1 MAAGPG
7 TNGDA
12 TRLPTSKSAC
22 TPLLALKTDSVSDAA
37 VRSRPEPLGRV
48 PAIVVSAFAN
58 TDDQSRALSAGYQ
71 LHVAK
76 PVEPPELI
84 AAVAALLRSK
94 ARRADETDS
103 ERSAKVRPASG
114 Q

>member
-1 MAAGPG
+1 VLTADSCE
-7 TNGDA
+7 T
-12 TRLPTSKSAC
+12 
-22 TPLLALKTDSVSDAA
+22 ALDILDRHSVDVIVSDIRLSGEGDGLELIRA
-37 VRSRPEPLGRV
+37 VRSRPEPLGV

-76 PVEPPELI
+76 PVEPSELI

-103 ERSAKVRPASG
+103 GALS
-114 Q
+114 QI